1 MNPRL
6 IATQGLGGGARE
18 VAVLGILPAR
28 MPAGPRLPPPSTD
41 PIGGSGGSF
50 ARYMVDDDTYEIPLH
65 LANSED
71 EEAVVLTLLMELSL
85 VL

>member
-6 IATQGLGGGARE
+6 IATQGLGGRARLI
-18 VAVLGILPAR
+18 AVLGLAPSSALARPSLPS
-28 MPAGPRLPPPSTD
+28 PATD
-41 PIGGSGGSF
+41 PIGGSGSF
-50 ARYMVDDDTYEIPLH
+50 ARYMVDDDTYEIPLY

>member
-1 MNPRL
+1 
-6 IATQGLGGGARE
+6 
-18 VAVLGILPAR
+18 
-28 MPAGPRLPPPSTD
+28 
-41 PIGGSGGSF
+41 
-50 ARYMVDDDTYEIPLH
+50 MVDDDTYEIPLY